1 MPFANLGLSDAVLKA
16 VAESGYTT
24 PTPVQEQVIPLVL
37 MGRDV
42 LGFAPTGTG
51 KTASFIL
58 PMLDVLSGARHRAR
72 MPRSIIL
79 SPTREL
85 ATQIAENF
93 DTYGKYSTLAKALLI
108 GGVGFEDQEK
118 LLDRGVDVLI
128 ATPGRLMD
136 HHQQGRILLNDVKLL
151 VIDEA
156 DRMLDMGFIPDIE
169 KIVGMLPSI
178 RQTMMFSATMPD
190 EILRL
195 AKKFLMNPKEIK
207 VERAVTN
214 ATPIEQFY
222 VKSPSDFKAKRSL
235 LRDVINHLQV
245 KNSYIFCNRKKDVDV
260 LCKSLQKHGF
270 AAGAMHGDMD
280 QFDRNK
286 TFDEFKS
293 GKITMLV
300 CSDVAARGLD
310 VMDVSHVINFDVPWN
325 TEDYVHRTGRTG
337 RAGKSGCAV
346 MLVTKYEE
354 KVFEPIKKL
363 AGDQLKLLPL
373 ESATILAEG
382 ENENGD
388 GPTRHHNRQRRH
400 PRNQHGRRQPGTG
413 GRPARHHRPFHTH
426 QGDNLPPDQ
435 AADDIGNRIPQD
447 DDNIPDDIGNRAPG
461 DETQP
466 NFSAPRA
473 EGDNQ
478 HRDRGRRRRGGRGRN
493 NRNRDR
499 EPNAEGREQQPL
511 QNRSAENRDNA
522 EPNQDRNRSR
532 HPRNNNRD
540 RDQNQNRDNQFPRER
555 GQTYNE
561 RRENNQNRNRD
572 RSERRDN
579 RPSRQDREPAQKG
592 LGDHIPAFLKKK

>member
-58 PMLDVLSGARHRAR
+58 PMLDILSGARHRAR

-93 DTYGKYSTLAKALLI
+93 DTYGKYSTLSKALLI
-108 GGVGFEDQEK
+108 GGVGFEEQEK

-169 KIVGMLPSI
+169 KIVSFVPTI
-178 RQTMMFSATMPD
+178 RQTLMFSATMPD

-195 AKKFLMNPKEIK
+195 AKKFLMNPKEVK

-222 VKSPSDFKAKRSL
+222 VKAPSDFKAKRGL

-245 KNSYIFCNRKKDVDV
+245 KNAYIFCNRKKDVDI

-310 VMDVSHVINFDVPWN
+310 VMDVSHVVNFDVPWN

-337 RAGKSGCAV
+337 RAGKTGCAV
-346 MLVTKYEE
+346 MLVTKHED
-354 KVFEPIKKL
+354 KSFEPIKKL
-363 AGDQLKLLPL
+363 AGDLLKVLPL
-373 ESATILAEG
+373 ESAEIMADSDG
-382 ENENGD
+382 EETGE
-388 GPTRHHNRQRRH
+388 PTRHHNRQHRRN
-400 PRNQHGRRQPGTG
+400 RSRHGRRQPGSG
-413 GRPARHHRPFHTH
+413 GRPHHNRPHHGIHVHHGEFELPRDDEPA
-426 QGDNLPPDQ
+426 DN
-435 AADDIGNRIPQD
+435 IGNRIAD
-447 DDNIPDDIGNRAPG
+447 DDNSIPDDIGNRASA
-461 DETQP
+461 DESP
-466 NFSAPRA
+466 ANFSNDRG
-473 EGDNQ
+473 EGQ
-478 HRDRGRRRRGGRGRN
+478 SRGRRRRGGRGRN
-493 NRNRDR
+493 RNRDR
-499 EPNAEGREQQPL
+499 DRDGSQSENREQ
-511 QNRSAENRDNA
+511 RSEQRPPREN
-522 EPNQDRNRSR
+522 QY
-532 HPRNNNRD
+532 
-540 RDQNQNRDNQFPRER
+540 PRER

-561 RRENNQNRNRD
+561 RRENNQNRQNRD

-579 RPSRQDREPAQKG
+579 RTHRQDREPSPKG
-592 LGDHIPAFLKKK
+592 LGDHVPAFLVKK